1 MLNLL
6 TQRDT
11 AGAIF
16 ILAIVIAS
24 GLFLGKFKLKGISL
38 GTTWILFMGILL
50 GHLGLRINP
59 VMLTIIR
66 DF

>member
-6 TQRDT
+6 TQQDA

-24 GLFLGKFKLKGISL
+24 GLYLGKFKIKGISL

-59 VMLTIIR
+59 PPAEG
-66 DF
+66 